1 MAEKKERLIEIFK
14 GILNIRQY
22 FKDLPIIVK

>member
-14 GILNIRQY
+14 EILNIRQS